1 MRRPVTDL
9 RAQISSRIATSE
21 PCWFPG
27 LAELLVSRFWASAAN
42 LDRAGYCT
50 ATWLGDQPASY
61 RVPVPGQAAMAI
73 EPLPQSLAARFEA
86 PAIVEAAPRLA
97 TAVAAALAWLG
108 GAGPADSVAA
118 LVRSIH
124 CAEASGPGYDFSH
137 SEPTIPFSVL
147 LSNPIGE
154 RHAELRLAESLLHE
168 AMHLQLT
175 LVEREVPVVGFAV
188 GSGYSPWQSRPRPI
202 HGLLHGL
209 YVFTAI
215 HQWLG
220 RLAADPSLTSEER
233 IYVDRRLAEI
243 EAEVRAV
250 SALGSA
256 PELTDFGRVLAEA
269 LLGNFQACGGA
280 RAGAI
285 RYAAGISSGR

>member
-9 RAQISSRIATSE
+9 RAQISSRIAASE

-27 LAELLVSRFWASAAN
+27 LADLLVSRFWASAADS
-42 LDRAGYCT
+42 DRAYYCT
-50 ATWLGDQPASY
+50 ASWLGDRGGRQ

-73 EPLPQSLAARFEA
+73 EPLPRSLGARFGT
-86 PAIVEAAPRLA
+86 PAFVGAAPRMA
-97 TAVAAALAWLG
+97 SGVAAALTRLG
-108 GAGPADSVAA
+108 QAGPAGSVAA

-124 CAEASGPGYDFSH
+124 CAVASGPGYDFSH
-137 SEPTIPFSVL
+137 SEPTIPFSVF
-147 LSNPIGE
+147 LSNPVGE

-175 LVEREVPVVGFAV
+175 LIEREVPVVGLAA
-188 GSGYSPWQSRPRPI
+188 GSGYSPWQGRPRPI
-202 HGLLHGL
+202 QGLIHGL

-220 RLAADPSLTSEER
+220 RLAVAPSLPSEER
-233 IYVDRRLAEI
+233 IYAYRRLTEI

-256 PELTDFGRVLAEA
+256 PELTDFGRTLARG
-269 LLGNFQACGGA
+269 LLGSFGPCGGA
-280 RAGAI
+280 RVGAV
-285 RYAAGISSGR
+285 G